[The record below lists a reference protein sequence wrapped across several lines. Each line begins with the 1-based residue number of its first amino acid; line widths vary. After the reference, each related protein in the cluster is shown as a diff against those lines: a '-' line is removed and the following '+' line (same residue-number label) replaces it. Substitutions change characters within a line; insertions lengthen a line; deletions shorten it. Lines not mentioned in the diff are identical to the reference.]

1 LFVDLEESIEFNL
14 DQILTQETRDSL
26 KSFANAGL
34 QSIDYTA
41 YIDQITSQITTLA
54 VNSTIE
60 TLQTVQNRFIGFSQ
74 VNGLLELLLYNNL
87 L

>member
-26 KSFANAGL
+26 NSFANAGL
-34 QSIDYTA
+34 QSIDYAA
-41 YIDQITSQITTLA
+41 YIDQIASQITTLT

-60 TLQTVQNRFIGFSQ
+60 TLQMLQNRFIGFSQ
-74 VNGLLELLLYNNL
+74 VNVC
-87 L
+87 

>member
-1 LFVDLEESIEFNL
+1 LFVDLEESIKFNL

-34 QSIDYTA
+34 QSIDYAA

-74 VNGLLELLLYNNL
+74 VNGLLELLLYSIL